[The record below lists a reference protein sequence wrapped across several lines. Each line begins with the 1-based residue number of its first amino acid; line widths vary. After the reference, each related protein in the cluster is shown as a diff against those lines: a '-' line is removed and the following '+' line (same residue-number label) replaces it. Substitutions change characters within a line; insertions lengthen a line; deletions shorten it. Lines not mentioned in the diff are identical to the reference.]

1 LNNVFKALN
10 DPTRRAILEMLRD
23 KDLTAGEIAEQFDM
37 SWPSVSHH
45 LDLLKKTGLV
55 VSQKEGQYVNY
66 SINTTVMDDMLQWI
80 LQFTKKNNQ

>member
-1 LNNVFKALN
+1 MNQLFKALN

-23 KDLTAGEIAEQFDM
+23 KDLTAGEIAEQFEI

-45 LDLLKKTGLV
+45 LDLLKKAGLV
-55 VSQKEGQYVNY
+55 VAQKEGQYIFY

-80 LQFTKKNNQ
+80 LQFTQNKK

>member
-45 LDLLKKTGLV
+45 LDLLKKTGLIV
-55 VSQKEGQYVNY
+55 AQKEGQYIFY

-80 LQFTKKNNQ
+80 LQFTNKKL